1 MKVLAYH
8 ITWGT
13 YGTRL
18 HGDPRGTV
26 DRTHNEYKS
35 PILKFDEHRWEEE
48 KSKLKYPPVR
58 FDLDKRITVESMI
71 PDICARGFWNFH
83 TCAAGKDHVH
93 VILNSPNNPETIRQ
107 LLKRWLGQEFTKKYQ
122 LTNLGTWWAECGS
135 IRWINDEAY
144 LRAATKYIT
153 EQRATPESR

>member
-26 DRTHNEYKS
+26 DRTHNQYKS
-35 PILKFDEHRWEEE
+35 PILRFDEHRWEEE

-58 FDLDKRITVESMI
+58 FDIAKRTIVESMI
-71 PDICARGFWNFH
+71 PGVCVRGYWNFH
-83 TCAAGKDHVH
+83 ACAAGKDHVH

-107 LLKRWLGQEFTKKYQ
+107 LRKRWLGQDLTTKYQ
-122 LTNLGTWWAECGS
+122 PINQGSWWAECGS
-135 IRWINDEAY
+135 IRWINDEEY
-144 LRAATKYIT
+144 LRQATDYVNR
-153 EQRATPESR
+153 QRATPESR